1 MAMLLSGE
9 LTIKVIDDTQEIHQ
23 VYRDSHQQEFKQD
36 PKDVNT
42 GYTYQAKTINKG
54 LRKKLRGAQRHAAC
68 LVLMGSEM

>member
-1 MAMLLSGE
+1 MLLSGE

-36 PKDVNT
+36 PKDATT
-42 GYTYQAKTINKG
+42 GFIYNDKTIDKG
-54 LRKKLRGAQRHAAC
+54 LRKKLRGAQRNAAC

>member
-36 PKDVNT
+36 PKDATT
-42 GYTYQAKTINKG
+42 GDLYYSKTIDKD
-54 LRKKLRGAQRHAAC
+54 LRKKLRGAQRNAAC